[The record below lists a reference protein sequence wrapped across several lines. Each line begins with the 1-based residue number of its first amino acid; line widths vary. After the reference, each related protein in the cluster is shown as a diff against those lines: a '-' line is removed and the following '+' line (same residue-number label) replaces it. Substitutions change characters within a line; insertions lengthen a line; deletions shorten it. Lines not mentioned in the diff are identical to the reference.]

1 MEGQGFQF
9 QRLQGAEGVYSCE
22 KCDRLA
28 ETFYTVWKIPK
39 EREREKMKENFE
51 RNHNA
56 SSRLGEE
63 SICSWHVQDQGQHP
77 GGWEGS
83 PFSPQSPENPHLCS
97 WWVLLVGS
105 LVFCI
110 PAELAPL
117 TVQETR
123 HPLISLFS
131 TCLIPLTSPMFP
143 FKVSGMPS
151 PNSINFGAPKEQIC
165 SNLENR

>member
-9 QRLQGAEGVYSCE
+9 QHLQGVEGVYSCE

-39 EREREKMKENFE
+39 ERKREKMKENFE
-51 RNHNA
+51 RNRNA

-77 GGWEGS
+77 GGGWEGS
-83 PFSPQSPENPHLCS
+83 PVSPQSPENPHLCS

-110 PAELAPL
+110 PAELAL
-117 TVQETR
+117 S
-123 HPLISLFS
+123 HSAGNK
-131 TCLIPLTSPMFP
+131 TSPDFP
-143 FKVSGMPS
+143 VFHLSHSAYFPHVPFQ
-151 PNSINFGAPKEQIC
+151 SIQNALSQ
-165 SNLENR
+165 LH